1 MRFSPAAL
9 AGAAVALVL
18 WCAQLPQAQAEDW
31 PTRPVRMLVGFG
43 AGGGTDVLARIVA
56 DRLSDI
62 FGHQFVVE
70 NKPGAGGTIAGGI
83 AAKAANDGY
92 TALVVSTGH
101 AVSSVTVK
109 QVPYDPVASFAP
121 VGIIGT
127 SAYVVA
133 VSKNSPA
140 TDLKSLVQIVYKEPD
155 KLNYATLGLGATQH
169 LIMEDLRQRTGMK
182 VQQVSFRT
190 TGEVIT
196 ALLRGDV
203 AFGMD
208 LFHAL
213 RGQVDG
219 GDLRLLAVSTPERWP
234 AAPNV
239 PTIAESGLPGFGY
252 VGWYGIVFPAGTPRP
267 IIDKLHKALQ
277 QVLSDAEVKKRF
289 EGAGAIAR
297 LSTPEE
303 LGGLIEGDVK
313 RFQQVAQKA
322 GFEAK

>member
-1 MRFSPAAL
+1 MKVSPAAIT
-9 AGAAVALVL
+9 GAAAALVL
-18 WCAQLPQAQAEDW
+18 WCVQLPLAEAEDW

-56 DRLSDI
+56 DRLSEI
-62 FGHQFVVE
+62 LGQQFVVE

-83 AAKAANDGY
+83 AAKAPNDGY

-101 AVSSVTVK
+101 AVSAVTVK

-121 VGIIGT
+121 VGIIGN

-133 VSKNSPA
+133 VPKDSPA
-140 TDLKSLVQIVYKEPD
+140 TDLKSLVRLVNKEPG

-169 LIMEDLRQRTGMK
+169 LISEDLCQRTGM
-182 VQQVSFRT
+182 QAQHVSFRT

-213 RGQVDG
+213 RGQVDA
-219 GDLRLLAVSTPERWP
+219 GDLRLIAVSTPERWP

-239 PTIAESGLPGFGY
+239 PAIAESDLPGFGY
-252 VGWYGIVFPAGTPRP
+252 SGWYGIVFPAGTPRP
-267 IIDKLHKALQ
+267 IVDRLHKALQ
-277 QVLSDAEVKKRF
+277 QVLSDEDVKKRF

-303 LGGLIEGDVK
+303 LGGLVERDVK
-313 RFQQVAQKA
+313 SFRQAAQKA
-322 GFEAK
+322 GLEAK